1 MESKRMKKIWE
12 MLCLIID
19 YISEISFW
27 EAILAGIVFSLSVG
41 ISACLI
47 ELGRRMIVLGI

>member
-1 MESKRMKKIWE
+1 MIGKIRKV
-12 MLCLIID
+12 LRLIID

-27 EAILAGIVFSLSVG
+27 EAILAGIIFSLSVG
-41 ISACLI
+41 ILACLI

>member
-1 MESKRMKKIWE
+1 MIEKIRKV
-12 MLCLIID
+12 LRLIID

-27 EAILAGIVFSLSVG
+27 KAILAGIIFSLLVG
-41 ISACLI
+41 ILACLI